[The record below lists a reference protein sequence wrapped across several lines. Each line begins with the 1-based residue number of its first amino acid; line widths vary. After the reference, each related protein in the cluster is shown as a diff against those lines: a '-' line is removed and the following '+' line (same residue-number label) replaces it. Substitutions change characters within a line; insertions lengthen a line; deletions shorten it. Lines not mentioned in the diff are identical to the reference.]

1 MTIVLQFLSEGF
13 WRCFNAATFCFILL
27 PTFLIVELSSNC
39 TDQIFFTLTMDVF
52 KVNIM
57 YPIVGND

>member
-1 MTIVLQFLSEGF
+1 MLQHFV
-13 WRCFNAATFCFILL
+13 LL

-52 KVNIM
+52 KVNVM